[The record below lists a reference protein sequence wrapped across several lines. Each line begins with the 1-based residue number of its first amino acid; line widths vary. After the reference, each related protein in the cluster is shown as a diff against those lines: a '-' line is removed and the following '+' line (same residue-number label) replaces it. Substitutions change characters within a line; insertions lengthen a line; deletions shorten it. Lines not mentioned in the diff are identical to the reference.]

1 MELHR
6 TKLGGAVALV
16 AACALVVPASAANKT
31 VTYAGK
37 TAAGSDVGLDVA
49 VKKGRVTQIINVRAI
64 HVLLH
69 CDQSGDVPTGN
80 IRLPLLNVKVNKHGK
95 FNLTYTEPNSP
106 NTSTFTGK
114 FKGKT
119 VSGSFVYAH
128 HFPADDQYPEENC
141 HTDQISFD
149 ATRGAPDATAGA

>member
-1 MELHR
+1 
-6 TKLGGAVALV
+6 LGGAVALA

-31 VTYAGK
+31 ATYAG
-37 TAAGSDVGLDVA
+37 TTNAGSNVGIDVVIKKGA
-49 VKKGRVTQIINVRAI
+49 VKQISYVRAI

-80 IRLPLLNVKVNKHGK
+80 IRLPLNLKVNKHGK
-95 FNLTYTEPNSP
+95 FHETYTEPDTP
-106 NTSTFTGK
+106 NTSSFSGK

-119 VSGSFVYAH
+119 VSGTFVYAH
-128 HFPADDQYPEENC
+128 HFPAENQYPEENC
-141 HTDQISFD
+141 HTDQLSFS

>member
-1 MELHR
+1 MHR

-37 TAAGSDVGLDVA
+37 TDGGSDVGLDVA
-49 VKKGRVTQIINVRAI
+49 VKKGKVTQIVNVRAI

-95 FNLTYTEPNSP
+95 FNLTYTEPNTP
-106 NTSTFTGK
+106 NTSTFS
-114 FKGKT
+114 GKT
-119 VSGSFVYAH
+119 VSGTFVYAH
-128 HFPADDQYPEENC
+128 HFPAENQYPEENC
-141 HTDQISFD
+141 HTDQLSFQ

>member
-1 MELHR
+1 MHR

-37 TAAGSDVGLDVA
+37 TDAGSDVGLDVI
-49 VKKGRVTQIINVRAI
+49 VKKGEITQISSVRAI

-80 IRLPLLNVKVNKHGK
+80 IRLPLGLKVNKHGK
-95 FNLTYTEPNSP
+95 FHLTYTEPNTP
-106 NTSTFTGK
+106 NTSVFSGK
-114 FKGKT
+114 FNGKT

-128 HFPADDQYPEENC
+128 HFQAEGQYPEENC
-141 HTDQISFD
+141 HTDQISFS

>member
-1 MELHR
+1 LHR
-6 TKLGGAVALV
+6 TKLGGAVAFV

-31 VTYAGK
+31 VTYAG
-37 TAAGSDVGLDVA
+37 TADAGADVGLDVV
-49 VKKGRVTQIINVRAI
+49 VKKGKVKKISTVRAS

-69 CDQSGDVPTGN
+69 CDQSGDVPTGHMD
-80 IRLPLLNVKVNKHGK
+80 LPLGLKVNKHGK
-95 FNLTYTEPNSP
+95 FHLTYTEPNTP
-106 NTSTFTGK
+106 NTSVFSGK

-128 HFPADDQYPEENC
+128 HFPAENQYPEENC
-141 HTDQISFD
+141 HTDQLSFQ